1 MNILQY
7 TWTGPERL
15 ATAAKICAAAIRRL
29 AETVSREPS
38 RLQITEE
45 LEALPG
51 WMLDDIGLRRTDIV
65 LVVDAGRPDRQRVKT
80 SKAIERA
87 GVGTVVTTGTS
98 ASVE

>member
-7 TWTGPERL
+7 ICPGPRRL
-15 ATAAKICAAAIRRL
+15 VTAAKLCAAAIRRL
-29 AETVSREPS
+29 AEKLSREPS

-51 WMLDDIGLRRTDIV
+51 WVLDDIGLRRTDIV
-65 LVVDAGRPDRQRVKT
+65 LVVDSKRRNRQPVKN
-80 SKAIERA
+80 SKPVERT
-87 GVGTVVTTGTS
+87 GVGTVVATGTS